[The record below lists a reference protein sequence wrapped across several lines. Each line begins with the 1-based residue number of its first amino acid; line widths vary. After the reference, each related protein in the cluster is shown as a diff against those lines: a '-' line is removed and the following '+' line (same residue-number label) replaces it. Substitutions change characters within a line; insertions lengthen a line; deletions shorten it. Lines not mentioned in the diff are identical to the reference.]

1 MGRLIDLGT
10 ETDGRPRKG
19 YLAESGKPSA
29 PAIVV
34 IQEWWGLQ
42 DQIKGVCDRYAAEGY
57 DALAPD
63 LYYDKTFAYHDKLGA
78 GAAMDALDDIAATD
92 GIVRAA
98 ALHLGAPDRKV
109 GITGYC
115 LGGIV
120 AILAAIRLT
129 EFAASIPIYGIPA
142 DTLADLSTVRIP
154 LQGHFADGDHWCTRE
169 DADRLERALA
179 VSSVEHAMYRY
190 DAPHGFCNEDTENYR
205 ADLAEE
211 AWRRGMEFWGKYLS

>member
-10 ETDGRPRKG
+10 EADGRPRKG
-19 YLAESGKPSA
+19 YLAEAGNPSA
-29 PAIVV
+29 PAVVV

-63 LYYDKTFAYHDKLGA
+63 LYYDQTFAYHDKLGA
-78 GAAMDALDDIAATD
+78 GAAMNALDNIAATD

-98 ALHLGAPDRKV
+98 ALYLGAPGRKV

-129 EFAASIPIYGIPA
+129 EFVASVPYYGVPSDA
-142 DTLADLSTVRIP
+142 LADLGAVRIP
-154 LQGHFADGDHWCTRE
+154 LQGHFASGDDWCTPA
-169 DADRLERALA
+169 DVDRLERALSG
-179 VSSVEHAMYRY
+179 SSVEHEIHRY
-190 DAPHGFCNEDTENYR
+190 DAPHGFSNEDTHNYR
-205 ADLAEE
+205 ADVAEE
-211 AWRRGMEFWGKYLS
+211 AWRRGMRFWANHLG